1 MPSPSRQPSP
11 KAVHPLG
18 SGQERRAVRAFFF
31 LLLILFA
38 QAALAETVVAVASKL
53 ETRAG
58 HDLIIF
64 DLTGSVSATARPVA
78 DPARIIVD
86 LPEVSFHINPKDTP
100 TFASAKLIKTYRY
113 GLFAPG
119 RSRIVIDLLAPAAI
133 IRAQAQSYGGGAR
146 LVIELAPT
154 DGANFSA
161 AVKAAILTPPE
172 PFSNLAPLTAAAS
185 GKPVVV
191 IDPGHGGI
199 DIGATSKHGEQEKN
213 IVFEFARALQAKI
226 TAEGRLQA
234 ILTRNEDIFLPLN
247 ERVKRARDN
256 NASLFLSIHADT
268 LAEPHVEGATIYT
281 LSSKASDLEA
291 AHIAEKENLADQS
304 AGLERKEDTE
314 DVSDILFDLTRRE
327 THNYSRDFSKILISK
342 WKDAGSLNK
351 NPSRSAGFVVLKA
364 YDVPSVLLE
373 LGYLSSEKD
382 LSRLTS
388 SQWREQAAGKTT
400 EAINAYFLAHPITG
414 RPVETAPR
422 NSERPE

>member
-1 MPSPSRQPSP
+1 MPSRSRHPLP
-11 KAVHPLG
+11 KAAHPLG
-18 SGQERRAVRAFFF
+18 SRQEKTAVAAFFF
-31 LLLILFA
+31 LFLILLA
-38 QAALAETVVAVASKL
+38 PAALAETIVAVASRL

-58 HDLIIF
+58 HDLVIF
-64 DLTGSVSATARPVA
+64 DLTGSVSVTARPVA

-86 LPEVSFHINPKDTP
+86 LPEISFHVDPKDTLAS
-100 TFASAKLIKTYRY
+100 ASAKLIKTYRY

-119 RSRIVIDLLAPAAI
+119 RSRIVIDLAAPAAI
-133 IRAQAQSYGGGAR
+133 ILAQAQSYGGGAR

-154 DGANFSA
+154 DGAHFSA

-172 PFSNLAPLTAAAS
+172 PFLSLAPPASAAS
-185 GKPVVV
+185 GKPVVM

-226 TAEGRLQA
+226 TTEGRLQA

-291 AHIAEKENLADQS
+291 AHIAEKENLADQA

-388 SQWREQAAGKTT
+388 PQWREQAASKTT

-422 NSERPE
+422 NGERPE